1 MNSVKKYFLLI
12 ILLAFFSFGFLFYK
26 EGIIPVNSND
36 KTTKIFVVR
45 RGENLRSV
53 IRNLY
58 DQKLIRSRI
67 AFFIVVKQLGIEKKI
82 QAGDFRLSP
91 SMDAFKIAETLTH
104 GTLDV
109 WVTVVEGLRKEQ
121 IAHLIAKELDIPEVE
136 FIKAAKEGYLFPDT
150 YLFPKNTDVETIIRI
165 FYENFQRKFNQQL
178 AEQAKRNLNLTQEQV
193 LILASLVEREA
204 KYDADRKKVASI
216 LIKRLKNDWPLQVD
230 ATVQYALG
238 YQPKEKTWWKK
249 NLTAADLKIDSPY
262 NTYKNPGLPP
272 TPICNPGLSSIKA
285 VVDADPNTQYWY
297 YLSDKTGKMHYAKT
311 LEEHNRNIEKYLQ

>member
-1 MNSVKKYFLLI
+1 MKKAIMLGFFTLFVLFLY
-12 ILLAFFSFGFLFYK
+12 LFYK
-26 EGIIPVNSND
+26 EGTLPVNRND
-36 KTTKIFVVR
+36 QSTKIFVIK
-45 RGENLRSV
+45 RGESLRSI

-58 DQKLIRSRI
+58 EEKLIRNRI
-67 AFFIVVKQLGIEKKI
+67 VFFLIIKQLGIEKKI

-91 SMDAFKIAETLTH
+91 SMDAVTIAKTLTH
-104 GTLDV
+104 GSLDT
-109 WVTVVEGLRKEQ
+109 WVTIIEGLRREE
-121 IAHLIAKELDIPEVE
+121 IAHIIAKNLDIPETE
-136 FIKAAKEGYLFPDT
+136 FVSLAKEGYLFPDT

-249 NLTAADLKIDSPY
+249 NLTFADLKIDSPY
-262 NTYKNPGLPP
+262 NTYKNTGLPP
-272 TPICNPGLSSIKA
+272 TPICNPGLASIQA
-285 VVDADPNTQYWY
+285 VIEADPDIEHWY
-297 YLSDKTGKMHYAKT
+297 YLSDKTGKMHYSKT